1 MTEIVTSPAPTAT
14 VRRSPARRRLT
25 ALGGW
30 IRSDRR
36 AQFGV
41 GFIVLILL
49 AGVVATFIAQDPLR
63 QDLSHILEGPTMKH
77 WLGTDDLGR
86 DVFSRLLGG
95 GLVSL
100 RASCIAVGVAL
111 VIGVPLGLLAGFR
124 GGVVDEIVMRCADT
138 VLAFPGLVL
147 AVGVVAMLGPGL
159 TNAMVAVGIVFA
171 PSLARLMR
179 AQVLGVKE
187 HLYVEAATTFGSSTW
202 QIVKRHIIPNS
213 VQPVIV
219 QTSLLF
225 ALSLL
230 AEAGLS
236 FIGLGVQPPDP
247 SWGSMLG
254 RAYRFMRKAPAQ
266 MIAPGLIVMLTAL
279 AFNAIGDSLR
289 DELDPTRRRRLRRS
303 RRALRSADRLESGS
317 PT

>member
-1 MTEIVTSPAPTAT
+1 MSDHPTNALPAAAPEQ
-14 VRRSPARRRLT
+14 PARRDTANRKRL
-25 ALGGW
+25 AAVGSWL
-30 IRSDRR
+30 RSDRR

-41 GFIVLILL
+41 GFLVFIL
-49 AGVVATFIAQDPLR
+49 VAAVAAKVFARDPLT
-63 QDLSHILEGPTMKH
+63 QDLNHILEGPSLKH

-95 GLVSL
+95 SLVSL
-100 RASCIAVGVAL
+100 RAACIAVGVAL

-124 GGVVDEIVMRCADT
+124 GGITDEIVMRCADT
-138 VLAFPGLVL
+138 LLAFPGLVL

-187 HLYVEAATTFGSSTW
+187 HLYVEAAVTFGSSAG
-202 QIVKRHIIPNS
+202 QIVKRHIIPNA

-254 RAYRFMRKAPAQ
+254 RAYRFMQTAPLQ

-289 DELDPTRRRRLRRS
+289 DELDPTRRRRRRFAAADAA
-303 RRALRSADRLESGS
+303 RDRATA
-317 PT
+317 